1 MATGV
6 FRIKNEGLENGVW
19 VTAGKVAVEVPE
31 SRYRRDRHSPAVDTL
46 PWGKAPEHSTSGEDI
61 GSGDIA
67 SLSVG
72 PSTDDDRPLE

>member
-19 VTAGKVAVEVPE
+19 VTAGKIAVEIPE
-31 SRYRRDRHSPAVDTL
+31 SRYRRGWYSPPIEIL
-46 PWGKAPEHSTSGEDI
+46 PWGKAPEQSTSEEDM

-67 SLSVG
+67 SLPVE
-72 PSTDDDRPLE
+72 PSTDDDKPLE